1 MMADDTASS
10 SAAVSAQEEQPTSEY
25 M

>member
-1 MMADDTASS
+1 MADDTASS